1 MAAWATTTD
10 AQVHW
15 DDASALA
22 PTRLQELLDIAQ
34 EQCEE
39 YAPAHAEP
47 VPARYK
53 LAVIYQARE
62 TYTASQRDESDVIG
76 FGDYAIR
83 ARPLTSTVKQLLR
96 PQRGVPVVG

>member
-1 MAAWATTTD
+1 MTAWADTTD

-15 DDASALA
+15 ADASALA
-22 PTRLQELLDIAQ
+22 TERLQELLDIAQ

-62 TYTASQRDESDVIG
+62 VYTASQRDEADVIG
-76 FGDYAIR
+76 IGEYAIR
-83 ARPLTSTVKQLLR
+83 ARPLTSAVKQLLR
-96 PQRGVPVVG
+96 PQRGVPGIG